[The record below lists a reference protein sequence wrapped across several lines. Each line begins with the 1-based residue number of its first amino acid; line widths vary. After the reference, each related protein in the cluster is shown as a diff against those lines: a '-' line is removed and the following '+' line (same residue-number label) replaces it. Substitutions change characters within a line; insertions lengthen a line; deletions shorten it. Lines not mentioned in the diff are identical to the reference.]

1 MPTSCNF
8 SKKMSLSQYSSMKL
22 QNVNSLKLNDPCYP
36 EVLKHIT
43 KPPKLLFWTGEN
55 PQNWLDIPK
64 VAIVGSRKISPYGSS
79 VTVKLA
85 TELSEAGIA
94 VISGLAFGVDAAAHF
109 AAVDAG
115 GLAIAV
121 LPTSLDNIQP
131 VSNQH
136 LARKI
141 IESGGTLISEYS
153 NTSSITKAN
162 FIERNRIVSGLCDVL
177 LITEAAVNSGSLHTA
192 RYALEQGKTVLA
204 VPGNITSPT
213 SEGTNNLIKSG
224 AIPVTNT
231 DDVFFALKVNPAKL
245 RQKRVFR
252 GTPEEEK
259 VLKLITEGVREQEDL
274 ALATK
279 MDGAAIGSILT
290 MLEINGH
297 IRSQGAGQW
306 TI

>member
-252 GTPEEEK
+252 GTPKEEK
-259 VLKLITEGVREQEDL
+259 VLKLISEGVRVQEDL

-290 MLEINGH
+290 ILEINGH

>member
-1 MPTSCNF
+1 
-8 SKKMSLSQYSSMKL
+8 MSLSQYSSMKL

-252 GTPEEEK
+252 GTPKEEK
-259 VLKLITEGVREQEDL
+259 VLKLISEGVRVQEDL

-290 MLEINGH
+290 ILEINGH

>member
-259 VLKLITEGVREQEDL
+259 VLKLISEGVRVQEDL

-290 MLEINGH
+290 ILEINGH

>member
-22 QNVNSLKLNDPCYP
+22 QNVK
-36 EVLKHIT
+36 VLKHIT

-259 VLKLITEGVREQEDL
+259 VLKLISEGVRVQEDL

-290 MLEINGH
+290 ILEINGH

>member
-1 MPTSCNF
+1 
-8 SKKMSLSQYSSMKL
+8 
-22 QNVNSLKLNDPCYP
+22 
-36 EVLKHIT
+36 
-43 KPPKLLFWTGEN
+43 
-55 PQNWLDIPK
+55 
-64 VAIVGSRKISPYGSS
+64 
-79 VTVKLA
+79 
-85 TELSEAGIA
+85 
-94 VISGLAFGVDAAAHF
+94 
-109 AAVDAG
+109 
-115 GLAIAV
+115 LAIAV

-131 VSNQH
+131 VSNPH

-177 LITEAAVNSGSLHTA
+177 LITEAAVNSGSIHTA

>member
-1 MPTSCNF
+1 
-8 SKKMSLSQYSSMKL
+8 MSLSQYSSMKL

-252 GTPEEEK
+252 GTPEGRK
-259 VLKLITEGVREQEDL
+259 
-274 ALATK
+274 
-279 MDGAAIGSILT
+279 SIKAYFRRST
-290 MLEINGH
+290 SAGRFGTGYKNGWSCH
-297 IRSQGAGQW
+297 WQYFDHTGN
-306 TI
+306 

>member
-177 LITEAAVNSGSLHTA
+177 LITEAAVNSGSIHTA